1 MTDTQTFAEW
11 VVLEALGHRRLAGYL
26 YEQTIAG
33 HGFLRLDIPGDDG
46 DPEVTQLF
54 NPTSIYAIHP
64 TTEAIARHVAKSCR
78 PEPVARWELP
88 TAPTFVVNGQ
98 TVDEESYNAWV
109 DEGRASASVDHE
121 RDYDEGV
128 GVDLNEEGGPF

>member
-11 VVLEALGHRRLAGYL
+11 VVLEVLGHRRLAGHL
-26 YEQTIAG
+26 TEHTIAG
-33 HGFLRLDIPGDDG
+33 HGFLRLDIPADDSA
-46 DPEVTQLF
+46 PEVTQLF

-88 TAPTFVVNGQ
+88 AAPTFMVDGQ
-98 TVDEESYNAWV
+98 VVDEESYRAWA
-109 DEGRASASVDHE
+109 DEGRASMHADQE
-121 RDYDEGV
+121 REYDE
-128 GVDLNEEGGPF
+128 EGNPF